1 MGSGLVGAGASL
13 LHGLQG
19 LGGVE
24 DWGSVDLGDM
34 RCSKKG
40 QGDIGRGDGFWEFS
54 DGKDIV
60 GIEGEERGVEC
71 AT

>member
-24 DWGSVDLGDM
+24 EWGSVDLGDM
-34 RCSKKG
+34 RGSKKAREISAG
-40 QGDIGRGDGFWEFS
+40 
-54 DGKDIV
+54 
-60 GIEGEERGVEC
+60 
-71 AT
+71 ATDSGNSVMARTS